1 MKTSKLFT
9 IDTELT
15 EKLKGINGSKL
26 VNGLLTDYFFG
37 GGGLEEEEMKLK
49 IKEIQTEIE
58 RGAEK
63 ILLIK
68 EKLKTV
74 KVKKEEVKKKFNK
87 IPDRIIED
95 FRQFPLMTIEALRSR
110 YPQYKGQDWEDLK
123 EAYKEYFNK

>member
-1 MKTSKLFT
+1 MISIDCELLEALKGTNASKL
-9 IDTELT
+9 I
-15 EKLKGINGSKL
+15 
-26 VNGLLTDYFFG
+26 NGLLTDYFFG

-49 IKEIQTEIE
+49 IKELQTEIE
-58 RGAEK
+58 RDTEK

-68 EKLKTV
+68 NKLKIV